1 MKQFSKYKIILII
14 CFCIWIITTTLQIS
28 NPHPYRGLIGNIIL
42 VIGLILSRI
51 NAKKHQI
58 KSPLYDPNKVKHIWN
73 WIVFILLS
81 SIVVA
86 IIIYLQI

>member
-42 VIGLILSRI
+42 VIGLILYLENCFMTI
-51 NAKKHQI
+51 TPIGFN
-58 KSPLYDPNKVKHIWN
+58 LY
-73 WIVFILLS
+73 
-81 SIVVA
+81 
-86 IIIYLQI
+86 Q